1 MIGPSFLVIASND
14 VERQV
19 GGPAQQHDVRE
30 AEEAAE
36 GRQGLGSV
44 SVRVLAEDLRHV
56 HLRVDERRRSSVNE
70 VSTERPWESSYMSRY
85 ILVDIC

>member
-1 MIGPSFLVIASND
+1 MIGPSFLVLASDN
-14 VERQV
+14 VKRQV

>member
-1 MIGPSFLVIASND
+1 MIGPSFLVLASNN

-44 SVRVLAEDLRHV
+44 SIRILAEDLRHV
-56 HLRVDERRRSSVNE
+56 HLRVNERRRSGINE
-70 VSTERPWESSYMSRY
+70 VSTVRPWKTLRFGGY
-85 ILVDIC
+85 L